1 MAPSCP
7 LGIAH
12 FDPAQ
17 EKKITWG
24 RFTKFVIFWQSWH
37 WSPKDGRRQ
46 SNGETKVYF
55 ATKTVGF
62 LSLLLK

>member
-1 MAPSCP
+1 MAPSCL

-17 EKKITWG
+17 ERKLLG
-24 RFTKFVIFWQSWH
+24 AFCFFNLIFAQFWH
-37 WSPKDGRRQ
+37 LSPKDGRRQ